1 MNIPD
6 GQINYRLL
14 GHISAGAH
22 GHVIRA
28 VHCDNNENDIQSL
41 LAIKR
46 IFVRQNTN
54 SLLCVLREIKCLQ
67 LLQPHHNVIFGKE
80 SIYFYFLNLSQF
92 MLSS

>member
-22 GHVIRA
+22 GNVIRA
-28 VHCDNNENDIQSL
+28 IHCDDKENDLNSL

-46 IFVRQNTN
+46 VFVRPHTN
-54 SLLCVLREIKCLQ
+54 SLLCILREIKSIQ
-67 LLQPHHNVIFGKE
+67 LLQPHSNV
-80 SIYFYFLNLSQF
+80 SIHLVSTNLVQP
-92 MLSS
+92 LKLVL

>member
-1 MNIPD
+1 MTIPD

-22 GHVIRA
+22 GHVVRA
-28 VHCDNNENDIQSL
+28 ANSDSKENDAQSL

-46 IFVRQNTN
+46 IFIRPHTN

-67 LLQPHHNVIFGKE
+67 LLQPHNNVIL
-80 SIYFYFLNLSQF
+80 I
-92 MLSS
+92 